1 MSDPIDKVKPAVRA
15 IGAYTL
21 RPDRTTIKLNQ
32 NENPFDMPE
41 AIKDEVMRRIAGR
54 PWSRYPDFDPIDLL
68 EKLATFSGWRADGIL
83 AGNGSNELIEA
94 LLMTTVSP
102 STRVVIPTPT
112 FTLYQLMVRIL
123 GGEAVE
129 TPLTDSLEF
138 DVTEIQS
145 QITEEKADIVILCS
159 PNNPT
164 GCTIAESD
172 LRSLL
177 ESSSGLV
184 VVDEAYHEF
193 SRSTVVPLLKEFKN
207 LVVLRTF
214 SKAMAAAGL
223 RIGYLLASPELVTQI
238 NKARLPYNL
247 NFFSHTVA
255 EVAVE
260 KFELLSPLI
269 DEMTSE
275 RDRMFDELKSI
286 RGLAPVPSKA
296 NFMVVKTSISPK
308 VVFDEMLKRDIL
320 IRDVSK
326 YPMLGN
332 YFRFSVGTPEENNA
346 FIQALKDIFIH

>member
-1 MSDPIDKVKPAVRA
+1 
-15 IGAYTL
+15 
-21 RPDRTTIKLNQ
+21 
-32 NENPFDMPE
+32 
-41 AIKDEVMRRIAGR
+41 
-54 PWSRYPDFDPIDLL
+54 
-68 EKLATFSGWRADGIL
+68 
-83 AGNGSNELIEA
+83 
-94 LLMTTVSP
+94 
-102 STRVVIPTPT
+102 
-112 FTLYQLMVRIL
+112 
-123 GGEAVE
+123 
-129 TPLTDSLEF
+129 
-138 DVTEIQS
+138 
-145 QITEEKADIVILCS
+145 
-159 PNNPT
+159 
-164 GCTIAESD
+164 
-172 LRSLL
+172 
-177 ESSSGLV
+177 
-184 VVDEAYHEF
+184 
-193 SRSTVVPLLKEFKN
+193 VPLLKEFKN
-207 LVVLRTF
+207 LVVLRTY

-269 DEMTSE
+269 DQMISE
-275 RDRMFDELKSI
+275 RDRLFDELKSI